1 MGRPVLGRPHRVL
14 LSYTFSGVE
23 EMEEAEGKVGEVG
36 TLSVTF
42 QKCIVISI

>member
-1 MGRPVLGRPHRVL
+1 VGRPVLGRPHRVL
-14 LSYTFSGVE
+14 VNYTFYGVE
-23 EMEEAEGKVGEVG
+23 EMEEAEGKAGEMG